1 MFLCYSRPEM
11 FQELLSQ
18 VFSWN
23 WKVVASDMKINLE
36 ILSLVMNIITV
47 NATFLSSAFKLLV
60 KNFIPDA
67 LPNSNDPNHSSSSSP
82 SRSELLKY
90 IHYTIQRLLSQ
101 VPTGIAE
108 LSKILEEFFPHKR
121 FSLLIQ
127 TEYISSLL
135 ETASYLPVLQYRILD
150 IVLVKCLEIDVEIV
164 IDDNGEVR
172 LQKNYDL
179 TSTTNSSGKDRLDV
193 DVPALEDG
201 KDVPFC

>member
-1 MFLCYSRPEM
+1 M

-23 WKVVASDMKINLE
+23 WKVAASDMKINLE
-36 ILSLVMNIITV
+36 VLSLVINIITV

-60 KNFIPDA
+60 KSFIPDA
-67 LPNSNDPNHSSSSSP
+67 IPASFNTNNDPNYSSSS

-90 IHYTIQRLLSQ
+90 IHFTIQKLLSQ

-121 FSLLIQ
+121 FSLMIQ

-135 ETASYLPVLQYRILD
+135 EIASYLPVLQSRILD
-150 IVLVKCLEIDVEIV
+150 IVLVKCLEIDVEIM

-179 TSTTNSSGKDRLDV
+179 TTTSGKDALGDSNSGISV
-193 DVPALEDG
+193 LEDDG
-201 KDVPFC
+201 K